1 MEEYPDNNTCPMK
14 TNELKA
20 EEEEEEVTKRD
31 SPCIHLSDDS
41 APHVK
46 IVWFERE
53 GNDNL
58 GLLAH
63 AAKVMGVPDDR

>member
-1 MEEYPDNNTCPMK
+1 MAMEYDDNGTCPMK
-14 TNELKA
+14 TNA
-20 EEEEEEVTKRD
+20 EYVSKKD
-31 SPCIHLSDDS
+31 SPCILLSDDS

-53 GNDNL
+53 GQDSD

-63 AAKVMGVPDDR
+63 AARVMGVPDDR